1 MPKLANPPDYEE
13 RLRLQQ
19 ELFVNFLVDAGA
31 GSGKTSS
38 LVRRMVNLVKSGGV
52 TTQQIAAITFTRK
65 ATYELRERFQ
75 ITLEKAYREEKN
87 PNIKEKLQ
95 LALVNLDQC
104 FLGTIHSFCAS
115 LLRERPIEAGLDPEF
130 EELDPLEEILL
141 QEEAWE
147 SYLMDVK
154 LNSSGLLER
163 LDDIGVPTTELK
175 EAFITLS
182 QYSDV
187 TMVCTEVSKPDLQ
200 PAMETLKNL
209 VERAIKS
216 IPNEEPEKGWDH
228 LQKAI
233 LKANRF
239 FKFFN
244 MNKDFTVVNLLK
256 AFDKEFSVTQN
267 RWISKDEAKQCRD
280 DFNEF
285 TVNILSP
292 AMQTWREYCHY
303 ILIEFMIPAVQFY
316 EQVRFKQ
323 SKLNFQDLLLITRNM
338 LREHPEVRAYFHD
351 KYPRL
356 LVDEFQ
362 DTDPVQAEILF
373 YLTGQD
379 INQKDWHKLIPHPG
393 SLFVVGDAKQSIY
406 RFRRADIDTYN
417 LVKKLIIQSGG
428 EVVQLTTNFR
438 SVEALGQ
445 WINPIFQ
452 TIFPEQ
458 ESSYQAEFSPLR
470 TLRPDG
476 KGSVYGVKVLNIPAE
491 FTKKDEILN
500 ADAEMIAQFIRW
512 SLDGNLKLTH
522 PSDQT
527 NKEEIRQ
534 AQPEDFMILLR
545 FKDGMD
551 LYARALEKFKIP
563 FSMTGGSSLGD
574 SLELAELYKLL
585 RLLSDPDDQ
594 LLMVGVLRGL
604 FFGISDDDLFQIKQ
618 AGGYFRIYS
627 NVPEG
632 LHEDLE
638 TRYGKALD
646 KLKKYLQWAEKMMP
660 SVAIEKILADLG
672 MIPYVLGFAKSE
684 SGASYFYQVLEFLR
698 KAERNGKTRFDQI
711 VTEFSTIMSSSI
723 EEELSLTTKEEN
735 VVRLMNVH
743 KAKGLEASVVFLAQ
757 PFKEVSQ
764 KADIHIR
771 RHGTEPEGYYVF
783 NRKLGYHSERI
794 AQPDGWCVYENEELR
809 YLQEEEYRLVYV
821 AGTRSKNLLIIS
833 RSLKDMDLRKN
844 PWALLIQGSSAENE
858 LNAPEIEIV
867 SDNPDEIGTYVKP
880 QELIAAREHFSM
892 WVSALA
898 KPSYQIVSPTG
909 LKEQG
914 IDLSVKRG
922 AGGGKA
928 WGNVI
933 HQVFEEL
940 IKGNDDIDSVIT
952 LALQEN
958 EESLERKEE
967 VYRVVEKFCRT
978 DLWQRI
984 TQAESKY
991 TEVSFSLQ
999 IDNGHPLNAYIK
1011 GANEKPVILSGII
1024 DLAFKENGQWV
1035 IVDYKTDRVNEESDL
1050 DRLREFYAPQLKMYC
1065 EVWNSIIGESCQE
1078 GQLYFVEKNQLKNAF
1093 S

>member
-13 RLRLQQ
+13 RLKLQQ

-31 GSGKTSS
+31 GSGKTTS
-38 LVRRMVNLVKSGGV
+38 LVGRMVNLVKSGSV

-65 ATYELRERFQ
+65 AACELRERFQ

-87 PNIKEKLQ
+87 PCIKEKLQ
-95 LALVNLDQC
+95 QSLVDLDQG

-154 LNSSGLLER
+154 LNSSHLLET
-163 LDDIGVPTTELK
+163 LDDIGVPTGELK
-175 EAFITLS
+175 EAFMTLS
-182 QYSDV
+182 QYPDV
-187 TMVCTEVSKPDLQ
+187 TMVCTEVPKPDLK
-200 PAMETLKNL
+200 PTVETLENL
-209 VERAIKS
+209 VERAINA

-233 LKANRF
+233 LKASRF
-239 FKFFN
+239 VKFFDL
-244 MNKDFTVVNLLK
+244 NKDVNIVNLLK

-267 RWISKDEAKQCRD
+267 RWISKDEAKQYRD
-280 DFNEF
+280 EFNEF
-285 TVNILSP
+285 AVNILSP
-292 AMQTWREYCHY
+292 MMQTWREYCHY
-303 ILIEFMIPAVQFY
+303 ILMEFTIPAVKFY

-323 SKLNFQDLLLITRNM
+323 SKLNFQDLLLKTRNM
-338 LREHPEVRAYFHD
+338 LRDHPEVRAYFHS

-356 LVDEFQ
+356 LIDEFQ
-362 DTDPVQAEILF
+362 DTDPIQAEILF

-379 INQKDWHKLIPHPG
+379 IYQKDWHILIPHPG

-470 TLRPDG
+470 TLRPNG
-476 KGSVYGVKVLNIPAE
+476 KGADYGVKVLNIPAE

-527 NKEEIRQ
+527 NKEEIRK

-551 LYARALEKFKIP
+551 LYARALEKYKIP

-632 LHEDLE
+632 LNEDLA
-638 TRYGKALD
+638 TRFGKALD
-646 KLKKYLQWAEKMMP
+646 KLKKYLQWTEKMMP
-660 SVAIEKILADLG
+660 SVAIEKIMTDLG
-672 MIPYVLGFAKSE
+672 MLPYVLGFVKSE

-698 KAERNGKTRFDQI
+698 KAEINGKTRFDQI
-711 VTEFSTIMSSSI
+711 VQEFNAIISSSI

-794 AQPDGWCVYENEELR
+794 AQPDGWSVYENEELR

-844 PWALLIQGSSAENE
+844 PWALLLQGSSAENE
-858 LNAPEIEIV
+858 LNASEIEIV
-867 SDNPDEIGTYVKP
+867 SDNLDEIGTYVNP
-880 QELIAAREHFSM
+880 QELIAAREHFSR
-892 WVSALA
+892 WVSDLA
-898 KPSYQIVSPTG
+898 KPSYQMVSPTG
-909 LKEQG
+909 LKKQG
-914 IDLSVKRG
+914 IDLSVKRE

-928 WGNVI
+928 WGTVI

-952 LALQEN
+952 LALQVN

-967 VYRVVEKFCRT
+967 VYRVVEEFCRT

-984 TQAESKY
+984 TRAESKY
-991 TEVSFSLQ
+991 TEVPFSLQ
-999 IDNGHPLNAYIK
+999 IDNGHPLNAYVK
-1011 GANEKPVILSGII
+1011 GENEKPVILSGII
-1024 DLAFKENGQWV
+1024 DLAFKENEEWV